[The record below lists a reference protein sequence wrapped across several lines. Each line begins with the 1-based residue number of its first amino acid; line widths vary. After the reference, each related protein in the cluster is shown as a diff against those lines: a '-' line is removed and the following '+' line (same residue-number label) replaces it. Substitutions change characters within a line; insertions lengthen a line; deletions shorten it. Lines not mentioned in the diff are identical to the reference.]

1 MKLKTVEVDG
11 KQYAEVQ
18 DGKPVYV
25 EDDGKEIAFDAVGTR
40 AAITRLNG
48 EAKQHRERAEK
59 AEKIAKDFEGIEDLA
74 AARKALETVANL
86 DAKKLVD
93 AGEIEKV
100 KAEIGKAYDTKLTE
114 ATTRAEQ
121 LEQQLYAEK
130 IGGSFSRSKFV
141 ADRLAVPADMV
152 QSVFGKH
159 LKIEDGNVVAY
170 DAHGNKLY
178 SKARLGE
185 AADFDEA
192 LEILVD
198 QYPYRDQIL
207 KGSGHSGGGTP
218 PGGKPSGS
226 TAKSLADCKT
236 EAEKVAYLETIK

>member
-40 AAITRLNG
+40 ATITRLNG

-59 AEKIAKDFEGIEDLA
+59 AEKIAKDFEGIEDPA

-159 LKIEDGNVVAY
+159 LK
-170 DAHGNKLY
+170 
-178 SKARLGE
+178 
-185 AADFDEA
+185 
-192 LEILVD
+192 
-198 QYPYRDQIL
+198 
-207 KGSGHSGGGTP
+207 
-218 PGGKPSGS
+218 
-226 TAKSLADCKT
+226 
-236 EAEKVAYLETIK
+236 